1 MKKETRAFLR
11 NYQNFCD
18 TVTSSESQSTDAL
31 IARMQEVSEQG
42 CQVAR
47 LNTAQAGLAAE
58 AGEFGEIVKKILFQ
72 GKPYDADNV
81 FHMKRELGDVMWY
94 MMQACIALNLD
105 LDDIIEENVRK
116 LEKRYPGGSFDV
128 WRSENR
134 KEGDL

>member
-1 MKKETRAFLR
+1 MKQETRKFLK
-11 NYQNFCD
+11 NYEMFVD
-18 TVTSSESQSTDAL
+18 DVTSLTSQDTEAFIGRIREL
-31 IARMQEVSEQG
+31 EEQG

-72 GKPYDADNV
+72 GKPYDANNV

-94 MMQACIALNLD
+94 MMQACMALNLD

-116 LEKRYPGGSFDV
+116 LEARYPGGSFNV
-128 WRSENR
+128 WHSENR
-134 KEGDL
+134 EEGDL

>member
-1 MKKETRAFLR
+1 MKQETKQFLK
-11 NYQNFCD
+11 NYQAFCD
-18 TVTSSESQSTDAL
+18 TVTSDESQNTNAL
-31 IARMQEVSEQG
+31 IRRMYELEEQG

-47 LNTAQAGLAAE
+47 LNTAQVGLCAE
-58 AGEFGEIVKKILFQ
+58 GGEFAEIVKKILFQ
-72 GKPYDADNV
+72 GKPYNADNI

-128 WRSENR
+128 WNSENR
-134 KEGDL
+134 EEGDL